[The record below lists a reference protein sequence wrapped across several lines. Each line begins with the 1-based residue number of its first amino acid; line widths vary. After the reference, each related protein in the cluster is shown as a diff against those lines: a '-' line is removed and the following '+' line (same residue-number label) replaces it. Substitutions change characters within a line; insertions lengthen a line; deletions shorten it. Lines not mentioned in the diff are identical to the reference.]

1 MLLGLFMLLLFM
13 LVPPMFVF
21 AGVIAGVG
29 VLVGVEAVFAVFVV
43 LVVFVV
49 FVLSLPQP
57 IPKAARASRVRRAKV
72 LRIEFFSCN
81 PKGQIVRELK
91 RKRRSSVSAGTHP
104 TSTQV
109 NCLSARRLFSTTLGV
124 AESRRIEQVNY
135 SEVVNVHRLYI
146 SMRRAK
152 FQEVLYDIL

>member
-1 MLLGLFMLLLFM
+1 MFLLTLKKEGALKNLNAPYQISPKAIDYIFLFMGLAFMLLGLFMLLLFMLLGLFMLLLFM

-81 PKGQIVRELK
+81 PKGQIVRELN
-91 RKRRSSVSAGTHP
+91 REAV
-104 TSTQV
+104 
-109 NCLSARRLFSTTLGV
+109 
-124 AESRRIEQVNY
+124 
-135 SEVVNVHRLYI
+135 
-146 SMRRAK
+146 
-152 FQEVLYDIL
+152 